1 MIAKCSIYAR
11 YSGRPVCRGM
21 RPVGREEGILVV
33 EWSLTGTA
41 THCFGPEFRRRR
53 VVRNARSDQS
63 ALVMPWRLYFSQLLA
78 YCIVSILN
86 SILWTLYSVVYDS
99 KVIAHG
105 SIWGEVPCIPDH
117 PVHVGST
124 PSNPSIHIYPRITIK
139 INNLYSHSWRNPYVL
154 LSGMYVLIVC
164 GAQSGRGP
172 ERMGQDQMIRT
183 CRDFL
188 SEYITIVALVILCWL
203 PHICIT
209 PLLGSVA
216 GGER

>member
-41 THCFGPEFRRRR
+41 THCFGPEFRLRR
-53 VVRNARSDQS
+53 VVRKARSDQS
-63 ALVMPWRLYFSQLLA
+63 ALVMPWRLYFSHLLA

-117 PVHVGST
+117 PVHMGST

-139 INNLYSHSWRNPYVL
+139 TRQSEMANTSPATCQCLATFIPLKSKMLIFFRDVISLLARVIILLIDTATQEVPMNN
-154 LSGMYVLIVC
+154 I
-164 GAQSGRGP
+164 
-172 ERMGQDQMIRT
+172 
-183 CRDFL
+183 
-188 SEYITIVALVILCWL
+188 
-203 PHICIT
+203 
-209 PLLGSVA
+209 
-216 GGER
+216 

>member
-41 THCFGPEFRRRR
+41 THCFGPEFCLRR
-53 VVRNARSDQS
+53 VVRKARSDQS
-63 ALVMPWRLYFSQLLA
+63 ALVMPWRLYFSHLLA

-86 SILWTLYSVVYDS
+86 SILWTLYCVVYDS

-117 PVHVGST
+117 
-124 PSNPSIHIYPRITIK
+124 
-139 INNLYSHSWRNPYVL
+139 L
-154 LSGMYVLIVC
+154 LSTWVVHLP
-164 GAQSGRGP
+164 AHQ
-172 ERMGQDQMIRT
+172 
-183 CRDFL
+183 
-188 SEYITIVALVILCWL
+188 YIYILALQLK
-203 PHICIT
+203 
-209 PLLGSVA
+209 
-216 GGER
+216 